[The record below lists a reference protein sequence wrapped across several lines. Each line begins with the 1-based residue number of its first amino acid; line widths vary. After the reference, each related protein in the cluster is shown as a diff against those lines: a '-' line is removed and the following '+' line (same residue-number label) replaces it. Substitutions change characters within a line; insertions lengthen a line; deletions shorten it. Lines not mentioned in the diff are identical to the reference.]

1 MLHFIEGQLDAGVFR
16 KLDILD
22 ILFWIYAAGL
32 LPPQKLALT
41 PHKLPVSDNKRG
53 GAEVTNYYLIS
64 YVLIARE
71 VVPNFDS
78 NACAPNLPN
87 LDYSKERR

>member
-1 MLHFIEGQLDAGVFR
+1 MLHFSKVQLDAGLFR

-22 ILFWIYAAGL
+22 ILFCIYSAGL
-32 LPPQKLALT
+32 LPPQKLAFA
-41 PHKLPVSDNKRG
+41 PHKLPVSDNKWG
-53 GAEVTNYYLIS
+53 GAEVTNYHLIS

-78 NACAPNLPN
+78 NACAPNFPN
-87 LDYSKERR
+87 LDYCKERG